1 MELLD
6 DPKVSI
12 DKKMSIIN
20 ELKSKKETK
29 PIIAAL
35 KNYDWRVR
43 VLAVN
48 ALNDLAD
55 EKTLNNL
62 VDSLKDAYPF
72 VRVRTVVALDN
83 LGWKPSDDLE
93 TAYYL
98 IAQKKWDEVAEMG
111 EVAIEPLIE
120 TLLLFNE
127 TNSTKAIA
135 KPLGKIGEHAIEQ
148 ITNRL
153 VEGIV
158 RKKKTDLQSH
168 CLSTALVY
176 IGKNSVNPLTK
187 ALDNE
192 NKLVRLEVVQTLGQI
207 GDEKAAKFLIPLLED
222 EDMDVRSAA
231 QIVLNQIKPSVIPG
245 KDRSIKKDSPEV
257 KETKEDKVINLIT
270 ALADPKGA
278 VRRKAAIELGETRD
292 PRAIKPL
299 IGALQMA
306 EKAFIADRDF
316 DFNMNFMKIISA
328 ALGKMGKPAIVPLI
342 NALKTVSTSEALINI
357 GPPATASLIRL
368 LEHENE
374 IIRQRASY
382 ALGEIKDPKAVDP
395 LIQCL
400 QDDQASVRRSTASA
414 LGEIGDPKAAEQLTQ
429 SLKDKDV
436 DVRQFAAAALGEIG
450 DTRAVEPLIQTL
462 KDNLDETVQR
472 TAAKALGEIG
482 DKKAVEPL
490 TQALDSK
497 DIFVQKAAKE
507 SLDILRGDVNKI
519 EDKHIDEGQIDE
531 KNHLKGSDKDK
542 LYNDHGTLIYEG
554 EIKDG
559 KAHGKGRDYYPNGT
573 TVKFEGEF
581 RESNVHGKGKLYWE
595 NGTLK
600 YEGKWEN
607 SKMNGKGKLYYQ
619 NGTLKYQGKFKEG
632 SFHGKGKYYYENGVL
647 MHKGGFKNGKI
658 HGYGKSYDENGDLLS
673 ACVWEDGDRV
683 S

>member
-462 KDNLDETVQR
+462 KDDLEWVVRSNAAAALGEIGDTRAVEPLIQTLKDNLDETVQR
-472 TAAKALGEIG
+472 TAAKAL
-482 DKKAVEPL
+482 A
-490 TQALDSK
+490 
-497 DIFVQKAAKE
+497 
-507 SLDILRGDVNKI
+507 
-519 EDKHIDEGQIDE
+519 
-531 KNHLKGSDKDK
+531 
-542 LYNDHGTLIYEG
+542 
-554 EIKDG
+554 
-559 KAHGKGRDYYPNGT
+559 
-573 TVKFEGEF
+573 
-581 RESNVHGKGKLYWE
+581 
-595 NGTLK
+595 
-600 YEGKWEN
+600 
-607 SKMNGKGKLYYQ
+607 
-619 NGTLKYQGKFKEG
+619 
-632 SFHGKGKYYYENGVL
+632 
-647 MHKGGFKNGKI
+647 
-658 HGYGKSYDENGDLLS
+658 
-673 ACVWEDGDRV
+673 
-683 S
+683 